1 MIPTRRLLFCMVAAL
16 AATRPLGAW
25 AQTPPA
31 TLTQPAP
38 PAPAPPS
45 VVSPVPAMPLP
56 APTPLPAATPV
67 PAGLPTLIPGA
78 GDMSDVDEVVLPEK
92 PTLVLSG
99 SAKWEGGLATLR
111 AAFAR
116 VTAELAKDGLAPAGR
131 PISVFTQTGDDGFK
145 FDAMVPIAAAPAT
158 VPALPPEMRFATTP
172 SGKAYRFVHKGPYD
186 DIDTTYETVTAYL
199 DAKDIVAKDAF
210 VEEYIDDITDP
221 GDPNLAIN
229 IFVQPK

>member
-1 MIPTRRLLFCMVAAL
+1 MIAARRFLLCAVATF
-16 AATRPLGAW
+16 AAAGPLGAS
-25 AQTPPA
+25 AQTP

-38 PAPAPPS
+38 PVSAPMI
-45 VVSPVPAMPLP
+45 SPVPV
-56 APTPLPAATPV
+56 PAAPAA
-67 PAGLPTLIPGA
+67 AGLPTLVPGV
-78 GDMSDVDEVVLPEK
+78 GDSSDVDEVLLPEK
-92 PTLVLSG
+92 PALVLSG
-99 SAKWEGGLATLR
+99 SAKWEGALATLR

-131 PISVFTQTGDDGFK
+131 PVSVFTQTGDDGFK
-145 FDAMVPIAAAPAT
+145 FDAMVPVAALPAT
-158 VPALPPEMRFATTP
+158 LPTLPPEMRFATTP

-210 VEEYIDDITDP
+210 VEEYIDDVTDP

>member
-1 MIPTRRLLFCMVAAL
+1 MIATRRLFFCMVAAL
-16 AATRPLGAW
+16 TATGPLGAR

-38 PAPAPPS
+38 PVPAPVSPPAPSPAPP
-45 VVSPVPAMPLP
+45 VVS
-56 APTPLPAATPV
+56 
-67 PAGLPTLIPGA
+67 GLPTLIPGA

-92 PTLVLSG
+92 PALLLSG
-99 SAKWEGGLATLR
+99 SAKWEGALATLR

-116 VTAELAKDGLAPAGR
+116 ITAELAKSGLAPAGR
-131 PISVFTQTGDDGFK
+131 PICVFTQTSDDGFK
-145 FDAMVPIAAAPAT
+145 FDAMVPVAAAPSALPT
-158 VPALPPEMRFATTP
+158 LPPEMRFATTP

-186 DIDTTYETVTAYL
+186 DVDTTYETVTAYL
-199 DAKDIVAKDAF
+199 DAKDIVAKDSF

>member
-1 MIPTRRLLFCMVAAL
+1 MIATRRVLFCAVAAL
-16 AATRPLGAW
+16 AASGPLGAS
-25 AQTPPA
+25 AQSPPA
-31 TLTQPAP
+31 TLTQPGPPAAAP
-38 PAPAPPS
+38 ANPPASSTSPAPAAP
-45 VVSPVPAMPLP
+45 VV
-56 APTPLPAATPV
+56 
-67 PAGLPTLIPGA
+67 AGLPTLVPGV
-78 GDMSDVDEVVLPEK
+78 GDISDVDEVIMPEK

-116 VTAELAKDGLAPAGR
+116 ITAELAKDGLAPAGR
-131 PISVFTQTGDDGFK
+131 PLSVFTQTGDDGFK
-145 FDAMVPIAAAPAT
+145 FDAMVPVTALPAT
-158 VPALPPEMRFATTP
+158 LPTLPPEMRFAATP

-186 DIDTTYETVTAYL
+186 DIDSTYETVTAYL

>member
-1 MIPTRRLLFCMVAAL
+1 MIATRQLSLCVMAAL
-16 AATRPLGAW
+16 AASGPLGAS

-38 PAPAPPS
+38 PAPATPT
-45 VVSPVPAMPLP
+45 VPAL
-56 APTPLPAATPV
+56 AAPAA
-67 PAGLPTLIPGA
+67 LPTLIPSV

-92 PTLVLSG
+92 PVLVLSG
-99 SAKWEGGLATLR
+99 TAKWEGALGTLR

-116 VTAELAKDGLAPAGR
+116 ITEELAKGGLTPAGR
-131 PISVFTQTGDDGFK
+131 PISVFTQTSDDGFK
-145 FDAMVPIAAAPAT
+145 FDAMVPVAAAPAAST
-158 VPALPPEMRFATTP
+158 TLPPEMRYATTP

-210 VEEYIDDITDP
+210 VEEYVDDITDP

-229 IFVQPK
+229 IFVQPR

>member
-1 MIPTRRLLFCMVAAL
+1 MIATRRLSFCVVTAMT
-16 AATRPLGAW
+16 ATTSIGVS

-38 PAPAPPS
+38 PAPAPS
-45 VVSPVPAMPLP
+45 TV
-56 APTPLPAATPV
+56 PTPATPAT
-67 PAGLPTLIPGA
+67 AGLPTLVPGV
-78 GDMSDVDEVVLPEK
+78 GDISDVDEVVLPEK
-92 PTLVLSG
+92 PSLVLSG

-111 AAFAR
+111 AAFVR
-116 VTAELAKDGLAPAGR
+116 INAELAKDGLAPAGR

-145 FDAMVPIAAAPAT
+145 FDAMVPITAAPAT
-158 VPALPPEMRFATTP
+158 SPTLPPEMRFATTP

>member
-1 MIPTRRLLFCMVAAL
+1 MIAARRLFLCAVAVCAG
-16 AATRPLGAW
+16 PLGAW

-31 TLTQPAP
+31 TLIQPAP
-38 PAPAPPS
+38 TVPAPASPPPPS
-45 VVSPVPAMPLP
+45 PV
-56 APTPLPAATPV
+56 TPV
-67 PAGLPTLIPGA
+67 AAGLPTLIPGA
-78 GDMSDVDEVVLPEK
+78 GDSSDVDEVVLPEK

-99 SAKWEGGLATLR
+99 SAKWEGALATLR

-116 VTAELAKDGLAPAGR
+116 VTAELGKNGLAPAGR
-131 PISVFTQTGDDGFK
+131 PISVFTQTGDEGFR
-145 FDAMVPIAAAPAT
+145 FDAMVPVAALPT
-158 VPALPPEMRFATTP
+158 NLPTLPPEMRFATTP

-210 VEEYIDDITDP
+210 VEEYVDDVTDP

>member
-1 MIPTRRLLFCMVAAL
+1 MIAARRFFPCAL
-16 AATRPLGAW
+16 AAFAAAGPLGAS
-25 AQTPPA
+25 AQTP

-38 PAPAPPS
+38 PVSAPMISPVPVPAPAP
-45 VVSPVPAMPLP
+45 VAPVA
-56 APTPLPAATPV
+56 
-67 PAGLPTLIPGA
+67 AGLPTLVPGV
-78 GDMSDVDEVVLPEK
+78 GDTSDVDEVVLPEK

-99 SAKWEGGLATLR
+99 SAKWEGAFATLR

-131 PISVFTQTGDDGFK
+131 PISVFTQTGDDGFR
-145 FDAMVPIAAAPAT
+145 FDAMVPIAALPAT
-158 VPALPPEMRFATTP
+158 PPTLPPDMRLATTP
-172 SGKAYRFVHKGPYD
+172 SGKAYRFVHRGPYD

-210 VEEYIDDITDP
+210 VEEYVDDVTDP

>member
-1 MIPTRRLLFCMVAAL
+1 MIATGRLSFCVIASLAISGPFGAA
-16 AATRPLGAW
+16 

-38 PAPAPPS
+38 SAPAPAAPPAA
-45 VVSPVPAMPLP
+45 PILP
-56 APTPLPAATPV
+56 APATPIT
-67 PAGLPTLIPGA
+67 AGLPTLIPGA
-78 GDMSDVDEVVLPEK
+78 GDMSDVDEVLLPEK

-116 VTAELAKDGLAPAGR
+116 ITAELAKDGLAPAGR

-145 FDAMVPIAAAPAT
+145 FDAMMPIAAAPAT
-158 VPALPPEMRFATTP
+158 PPTLPPEMRFATTP

-186 DIDTTYETVTAYL
+186 DIDATYETVTAYL
-199 DAKDIVAKDAF
+199 DAKDIVARDAF
-210 VEEYIDDITDP
+210 VEEYIDDIADP